1 MALKF
6 SQGLRDAIINAGFKP
21 TMDLGVLEVYD
32 STRPSSADDSEGA
45 CTKILRITVGSAA
58 YTTGSGVNGLNFD
71 TADAGVIEKA
81 AAETWSGV
89 GINGGGTAT
98 WFRFYAKAYDTGADS
113 GTTYCR
119 VDGSVGTSGADLN
132 LNSTTVVN
140 GATTTIDQFTLT
152 MAET

>member
-21 TMDLGVLEVYD
+21 TMDLGVLEIYGD
-32 STRPSSADDSEGA
+32 SRPSSADDTESS
-45 CTKILRITVGSAA
+45 CTKLLRITVASAA
-58 YTTGSGVNGLNFD
+58 YTSPAGTNGLSFL
-71 TADAGVIEKA
+71 TADAGVIVKA
-81 AAETWSGV
+81 SEVWSGV
-89 GINGGGTAT
+89 GLADKAAT
-98 WFRFYAKAYDTGADS
+98 WFRFYAKEYDTGTDA

-119 VDGSVGTSGADLN
+119 VDGTVGTSGADLN
-132 LNSTTVVN
+132 INSVNITT